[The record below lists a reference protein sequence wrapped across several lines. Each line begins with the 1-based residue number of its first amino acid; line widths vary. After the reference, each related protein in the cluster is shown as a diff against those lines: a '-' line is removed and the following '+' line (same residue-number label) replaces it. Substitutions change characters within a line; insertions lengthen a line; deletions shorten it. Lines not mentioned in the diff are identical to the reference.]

1 MDPAVKRKIRL
12 VVALSAAVLLAVAL
26 IYTSFSAS
34 SRPSSRPISCTP
46 RPGQSYQMTGVVVP
60 GSIHHHG
67 SLLDFRVADR
77 DNAKVSIPVRYR
89 GEVPDPFADGREVIV
104 TGKVEDGTFV
114 ADRDSLITKCPSKFA
129 TQAQQD
135 PQHVIITQ
143 VRPAL
148 Q

>member
-1 MDPAVKRKIRL
+1 MDPNVKRKIRL

-34 SRPSSRPISCTP
+34 SEAKQPSDLLHAS
-46 RPGQSYQMTGVVVP
+46 GGSYEMTGVVVP

-77 DNAKVSIPVRYR
+77 DNSKASIPVRYR
-89 GEVPDPFADGREVIV
+89 GEIPDPFTDGREVVV
-104 TGKVEDGTFV
+104 TGSVENGTFM
-114 ADRDSLITKCPSKFA
+114 AQRDSLITKCPSKYT

-135 PQHVIITQ
+135 PQHVIITN
-143 VRPAL
+143 
-148 Q
+148 